1 MSIWDAF
8 GRSMKW
14 SFREPDLTGQ
24 GILGVYAAGE
34 RSGAITIKG
43 GRLVLTSQAVI
54 YCPMDLTETK
64 KVVDLVFTAG
74 QIPGGDLVSKFASLG
89 RDDVLAIPLAN
100 IASVEQTSEPHL
112 LSPPSIRITT
122 KIGSNYDFSVLAG
135 QGYPSAHPENKAA
148 IADLLTKLQPLLTA

>member
-14 SFREPDLTGQ
+14 NFREPDLTGQ

-34 RSGAITIKG
+34 RSGAVTIRG
-43 GRLVLTSQAVI
+43 GRLVLTHKALV
-54 YCPMDLTETK
+54 YCPMDLQQATE
-64 KVVDLVFTAG
+64 VVDLVFKAG

-100 IASVEQTSEPHL
+100 IASVEQTSRPRL
-112 LSPPSIRITT
+112 LSPPSIRVTT
-122 KIGSNYDFSVLAG
+122 KVGSNYDFSVLAG
-135 QGYPSAHPENKAA
+135 QGYPSAHSDNNAA